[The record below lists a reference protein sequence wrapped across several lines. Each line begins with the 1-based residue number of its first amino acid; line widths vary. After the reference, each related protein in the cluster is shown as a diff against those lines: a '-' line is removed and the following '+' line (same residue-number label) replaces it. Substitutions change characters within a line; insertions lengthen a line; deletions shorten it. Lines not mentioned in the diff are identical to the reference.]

1 MRVNPSQSRIS
12 NFFNL
17 KEPPMNQRHTLPAVL
32 ILLAAFTAQAQDV
45 GQHPA
50 VFAPRSLPGVDP
62 STFVVGHPA
71 SPVSRG
77 GHANHEHPAVTAKRA
92 SLHDHVDANVFIVQP
107 PAQTTWVESRA
118 EAIAGSITVSLS

>member
-1 MRVNPSQSRIS
+1 
-12 NFFNL
+12 
-17 KEPPMNQRHTLPAVL
+17 
-32 ILLAAFTAQAQDV
+32 
-45 GQHPA
+45 
-50 VFAPRSLPGVDP
+50 
-62 STFVVGHPA
+62 
-71 SPVSRG
+71 VSRG

>member
-1 MRVNPSQSRIS
+1 
-12 NFFNL
+12 
-17 KEPPMNQRHTLPAVL
+17 MNQRHTLSAVL
-32 ILLAAFTAQAQDV
+32 ILLAACAAQAQDV

-71 SPVSRG
+71 SPVSRA
-77 GHANHEHPAVTAKRA
+77 GHANHEHPAVTAKQA
-92 SLHDHVDANVFIVQP
+92 SSQDQVDANAFIVQP

-118 EAIAGSITVSLS
+118 EAIAGLTPISVI